1 LTDKKLS
8 YYRYTGAKGRGYS
21 SYSFS
26 TTDMYESFDAS
37 YEDTGNTEK
46 DHQEFRMAHVQH
58 ETLQILVSFLTP
70 YKEA

>member
-1 LTDKKLS
+1 
-8 YYRYTGAKGRGYS
+8 
-21 SYSFS
+21 
-26 TTDMYESFDAS
+26 MYESFDTS

-46 DHQEFRMAHVQH
+46 DNQEFRMAHVQH